1 MKRIE
6 ITLAT
11 ITFCLITTLSWSQ
24 QLPIYSQFYWNDYVI
39 NPAYTGMNENPVIQ
53 AGVRNQWTGFQGAPG
68 TYTLGGHGLIK
79 KQNMGLGGMIFIDDT
94 GGAISQTG
102 LMLNYSYMLK
112 MNEKNSL
119 TFGIAGIINQYVY
132 DGSDIELFTPDAT
145 LTGSAKQ
152 VAPDMNFGILFMHD
166 KSVRI
171 GLSVNQL
178 IGTQLKNLNNFD
190 PLNITDNRLV
200 RHYQLTASYKAAVN
214 DRIDI
219 EPYTLVRTTF
229 INPIQFELGA
239 RTVFTDKYFAGLGYR
254 YQDAFIVLIGMN
266 VNQFS
271 FGYSYDLTTSKL
283 RNFST
288 GTHEIML
295 GFRFK

>member
-11 ITFCLITTLSWSQ
+11 ITFCLMTTLSWSQ

-68 TYTLGGHGLIK
+68 TYTLGGHGFLE
-79 KQNMGLGGMIFIDDT
+79 KQNMGLGGMVFIDDT

-112 MNEKNSL
+112 INRKNSL
-119 TFGIAGIINQYVY
+119 TFGVAGVINQYIY
-132 DGSDIELFTPDAT
+132 DGSEIELQTQDVT

-152 VAPDMNFGILFMHD
+152 VVPDMNFGIMFMHD
-166 KSVRI
+166 KRVRI

-200 RHYQLTASYKAAVN
+200 RHYQLTASYKAEVN
-214 DRIDI
+214 NNIDI

-229 INPIQFELGA
+229 INPIQFEIGS
-239 RTVFTDKYFAGLGYR
+239 RGVFSDKYFAGLGYR
-254 YQDAFIVLIGMN
+254 YQDAFTALVGMN
-266 VNQFS
+266 INQFS
-271 FGYSYDLTTSKL
+271 FGYSYDFTTSKL
-283 RNFST
+283 RNYSS
-288 GTHEIML
+288 GTHEVIL